1 MRVFV
6 AVVEEGSLSAAAR
19 RLRLSQ
25 PAVSQVAAALERE
38 LGMALL
44 IRGAT
49 GVRPT
54 PAGAVLAGE
63 ARAVLGRYEQAV
75 AAVTREP
82 GAAEPALRLGLPL
95 EVRFELLA
103 GPLAELALAGPPVRV
118 EPRHLSTSA
127 QLAALRAGELDL
139 GLLRERADGDDLDA
153 LQIGAEPLGV
163 LLPRRAAE
171 EIAELPAK
179 LPGGQPAKLPGE
191 LPAELPGGQ
200 PAKLPGELPAE
211 LPGELPAELPG
222 ELPAERSGELPAVRS
237 GELPAVRLER
247 LAGLRWL
254 SFARSDSPAWFDEIV
269 AVLRSHGL
277 RATPDVAGSQALI
290 PEVKLTSVL
299 AGDVFSLAP
308 ADWPQPLPAGVV
320 WLQLAGSPLVRRT
333 WATWRADSRRRDLGR
348 LVAALEQ
355 PSGPA

>member
-1 MRVFV
+1 MELREMRVFV

-38 LGMALL
+38 LGTALL

-54 PAGAVLAGE
+54 PAGAVLADE
-63 ARAVLGRYEQAV
+63 ARAVLGRYERAI

-82 GAAEPALRLGLPL
+82 GAADPALRLGLPL

-103 GPLAELALAGPPVRV
+103 GPLAELALAGPPLRV

-139 GLLRERADGDDLDA
+139 GLLRERAEGDDLDA
-153 LQIGAEPLGV
+153 LRIGTEPLGV
-163 LLPRRAAE
+163 LLARRVAE
-171 EIAELPAK
+171 EIADPPAGR
-179 LPGGQPAKLPGE
+179 LGGA
-191 LPAELPGGQ
+191 GG
-200 PAKLPGELPAE
+200 G
-211 LPGELPAELPG
+211 
-222 ELPAERSGELPAVRS
+222 SG
-237 GELPAVRLER
+237 AVRLER
-247 LAGLRWL
+247 LVGLRWL
-254 SFARSDSPAWFDEIV
+254 SFARADSPAWFDEIV

-277 RATPDVAGSQALI
+277 RPTADVAGSQALI

-308 ADWPQPLPAGVV
+308 ADWPQPLPAEVV
-320 WLQLAGSPLVRRT
+320 WLPLAGSPLVRRT

-355 PSGPA
+355 PGGPV

>member
-1 MRVFV
+1 MELREMRVFV

-25 PAVSQVAAALERE
+25 PAVSQVAAAIERE
-38 LGMALL
+38 LGTALL
-44 IRGAT
+44 IRGVT

-54 PAGAVLAGE
+54 PAGAVLADE
-63 ARAVLGRYEQAV
+63 ARAVLGRYERAI

-103 GPLAELALAGPPVRV
+103 GPLAELALAGPPLRV

-139 GLLRERADGDDLDA
+139 GLLRERPDGDDLDA
-153 LQIGAEPLGV
+153 LRIGTEPLGV
-163 LLPRRAAE
+163 LLARRVAE
-171 EIAELPAK
+171 EIADPPAAAPDERGGPDASVG
-179 LPGGQPAKLPGE
+179 PGG
-191 LPAELPGGQ
+191 PGG
-200 PAKLPGELPAE
+200 AGAPG
-211 LPGELPAELPG
+211 
-222 ELPAERSGELPAVRS
+222 
-237 GELPAVRLER
+237 AVRLER

-254 SFARSDSPAWFDEIV
+254 SFARADSPAWFDEIV

-277 RATPDVAGSQALI
+277 RPTDDVAGSQALI

-299 AGDVFSLAP
+299 TDQVFSLAP
-308 ADWPQPLPAGVV
+308 ANWPQPLPAEVV
-320 WLQLAGSPLVRRT
+320 WLPLAGSPLVRRT

-355 PSGPA
+355 PGGPV